1 VSNIGPNFRPPG
13 QQQPAVSRPS
23 GNQGAPPASTGQTT
37 SGLPQQ
43 PALGGTLPAPMGLG
57 ALFAH
62 ENVLS
67 AQQLM
72 QVLRN
77 LLQMPRELVQLL
89 AMMADLD
96 PKMGRELLQKLLA
109 EDAQVP
115 SETLQA
121 FLQEHLDSAQ
131 DKLLKLMQSGPTSL
145 AGSGKQMG
153 DLMGTLTELVSKA
166 GKSPSDAL
174 HSTISLYLPYYPLH
188 PPQAFSLR
196 FESKP
201 GGDGEGDG
209 QEDEDTGGQD
219 GDASQLALFIQ
230 TKTLGQFKISLSVE
244 RPARLL
250 AVIEHDAQA
259 APFEADIRAQVK
271 EAMGTGNTQS
281 IELLFI
287 ARSGAKGT
295 GTQGQTSNP
304 SETSNPEPD
313 QQSVGIHPTGGVSAA
328 AIHGAY
334 LLIRVI
340 LELDNRNGLHQ
351 TRSQSLYQR
360 RLFIPLHPGSIQT
373 PGQPF

>member
-23 GNQGAPPASTGQTT
+23 GNQEAQSASEAHIGQSTG
-37 SGLPQQ
+37 GLPQQ
-43 PALGGTLPAPMGLG
+43 AAMGGGLPPPLALG

-72 QVLRN
+72 QLLRN

-89 AMMADLD
+89 AMMANLD
-96 PKMGRELLQKLLA
+96 PKMSQELLKKLLS
-109 EDAQVP
+109 EDAQIP
-115 SETLQA
+115 PEALQA

-131 DKLLKLMQSGPTSL
+131 DKLLKLMQSGPTSMT
-145 AGSGKQMG
+145 GSGKQMG

-166 GKSPSDAL
+166 GKSPAEAL

-196 FESKP
+196 FESPP
-201 GGDGEGDG
+201 GNQQEEDENGEG
-209 QEDEDTGGQD
+209 QNNDEQ
-219 GDASQLALFIQ
+219 QLVLFIQ
-230 TKTLGQFKISLSVE
+230 TLTLGQFKISLSAE
-244 RPARLL
+244 RPTRLL

-259 APFEADIRAQVK
+259 TPYEANICEQVK
-271 EAMGTGNTQS
+271 EAMGEGHTQS
-281 IELLFI
+281 IELMFI
-287 ARSGAKGT
+287 ARAGAKGNQVAAT
-295 GTQGQTSNP
+295 NRSGTSK
-304 SETSNPEPD
+304 PEPEK
-313 QQSVGIHPTGGVSAA
+313 QSVGIHPTGGISAV

-340 LELDNRNGLHQ
+340 LELDNRNGLDQ
-351 TRSQSLYQR
+351 TRLQALE
-360 RLFIPLHPGSIQT
+360 
-373 PGQPF
+373 

>member
-1 VSNIGPNFRPPG
+1 MSNIGPNFRPTG
-13 QQQPAVSRPS
+13 QQQPAVSRPPGS
-23 GNQGAPPASTGQTT
+23 QGAQSASESNAGQAA
-37 SGLPQQ
+37 SGLP
-43 PALGGTLPAPMGLG
+43 PPEPGEALPAPMGLG

-115 SETLQA
+115 PEALQA

-166 GKSPSDAL
+166 GKSPAEAL

-196 FESKP
+196 FEPKP
-201 GGDGEGDG
+201 GGDD
-209 QEDEDTGGQD
+209 DEDGEDADGQD
-219 GDASQLALFIQ
+219 GDAPQLALFIQ
-230 TKTLGQFKISLSVE
+230 TKTLGQFKISVSVE

-250 AVIEHDAQA
+250 AVLEHDPQA
-259 APFEADIRAQVK
+259 APYEADIRAQVK
-271 EAMGTGNTQS
+271 EAMGAGNTQS

-287 ARSGAKGT
+287 ARSGTAGA
-295 GTQGQTSNP
+295 SRHAANP
-304 SETSNPEPD
+304 PETAGNGPEK
-313 QQSVGIHPTGGVSAA
+313 QSVGIHPTGGVSAV

-340 LELDNRNGLHQ
+340 LELDNRNGLH
-351 TRSQSLYQR
+351 
-360 RLFIPLHPGSIQT
+360 
-373 PGQPF
+373 